1 MSRRRD
7 LATIALVLLLLTGGA
22 VADIAGPSHSATAGV
37 TYETNSGVAVELG
50 DDREVEAVPFA
61 DDQTFA
67 SQGIEIEG
75 GGSGAVRVPNA
86 AFDGSTMA
94 VRDIDA
100 STTPLTFRRD
110 DLSSDVTVSGGATDV
125 ILHDATLDDGSTDIE
140 VVADSQTTISFDGLA
155 SVGAIKAV
163 DPNGDSVASA
173 PSADGDL
180 TLPAGQYDLRLRE
193 GPDTLFI
200 RDLTTRELVNETAT
214 GDPLNV
220 EVSFFGDDGAVE
232 RRNTTDGTID
242 MSGLPTDQ
250 RFAVSVDAGGNYTQ
264 RQAIIPSLLNQ
275 QTVWLLPDGPD
286 IPTVEP
292 RFTLEDPSNQF
303 DSEQSEIILKRP
315 LETENGTEFVAV
327 AGDRVGLNGFDPV
340 LERDQRY
347 RVVVRDPDSGAQRE
361 LGEFTPTATE
371 SVTLTVQDVVFDSVS
386 DVDGVEW
393 TARYSTVDQG
403 ADEIEFIFR
412 SAYDTQSVDY
422 RIVER
427 GNDSN
432 VLLDA
437 SATGNVTVTEPVP
450 PSQENTVWRVEWN
463 ASTQD
468 SGTLS
473 GSRVVSSSRLPV
485 GPALGDRWQTAV
497 SMLSLI
503 VVAGLFGAAN
513 PGVGGI
519 AVAGT
524 GGVFFV
530 LGWLPD
536 STGGLMVVLA
546 MFIAVLA
553 YAGRKA
559 RGAAV

>member
-37 TYETNSGVAVELG
+37 PYETNTGVVVELG
-50 DDREVEAVPFA
+50 DDRQVEGVPFA
-61 DDQTFA
+61 GNQTFA
-67 SQGIEIEG
+67 SQGVEIG
-75 GGSGAVRVPNA
+75 GDGPGAVRVPNA
-86 AFDGSTMA
+86 AFDGPTMA

-100 STTPLTFRRD
+100 ASTPLTFRRD
-110 DLSSDVTVSGGATDV
+110 DLSSAVTVSGGVTDV
-125 ILHDATLDDGSTDIE
+125 ILHDAAVDDGNTDIE
-140 VVADSQTTISFDGLA
+140 VVADSQATISFDGLP
-155 SVGAIKAV
+155 SVGAIQAV
-163 DPNGDSVASA
+163 DANGDSVASA

-180 TLPAGQYDLRLRE
+180 TLPAGQYELRLRE

-200 RDLTTRELVNETAT
+200 RDLTTQALVNETES

-250 RFAVSVDAGGNYTQ
+250 RFAVTVDAGGNYTQ
-264 RQAIIPSLLNQ
+264 RQAIIPSLLDQ
-275 QTVWLLPDGPD
+275 QTVWLLPDDPD

-292 RFTLEDPSNQF
+292 RFTIEDPSNQF
-303 DSEQSEIILKRP
+303 DSQQSEIVLKRP
-315 LETENGTEFVAV
+315 LETDNGTRFVAV
-327 AGDRVGLNGFDPV
+327 AGDRVGLNGFDPI

-347 RVVVRDPDSGAQRE
+347 RVIVRDPTSGAQRE

-371 SVTLTVQDVVFDSVS
+371 PVTLTVQDVVFDSSS
-386 DVDGVEW
+386 DVEGVEW
-393 TARYSTVDQG
+393 TARYTSVDQG
-403 ADEIEFIFR
+403 GDEIEFIFR
-412 SAYDTQSVDY
+412 SKYDTQSVDY
-422 RIVER
+422 QIVER
-427 GNDSN
+427 GNESN

-450 PSQENTVWRVEWN
+450 PSEEGTVWRVKWT

-485 GPALGDRWQTAV
+485 GPALGDRWQTAIA
-497 SMLSLI
+497 MISLI

-546 MFIAVLA
+546 LFVAVLA

-559 RGAAV
+559 RGATA